1 MIYHIFIFVVNIAPM
16 LLAHGNK
23 FKSVNSNM
31 FNGKFIKTKDFEMT
45 LTSNCN
51 ANLSEFVNPNEELI
65 IAVSARLK
73 DNERSLVACTPYQYI
88 GDYKNKICGIHC
100 ASEGRSTD
108 ISSKTI
114 LGRIYYI

>member
-1 MIYHIFIFVVNIAPM
+1 M

-114 LGRIYYI
+114 LGRIYYIW

>member
-1 MIYHIFIFVVNIAPM
+1 
-16 LLAHGNK
+16 
-23 FKSVNSNM
+23 M
-31 FNGKFIKTKDFEMT
+31 FNGKFIKTKDFETM
-45 LTSNCN
+45 LTPSCN
-51 ANLSEFVNPNEELI
+51 ADLSKFVNPNKELI

-88 GDYKNKICGIHC
+88 GDHKNKICGIHC
-100 ASEGRSTD
+100 ASEARNTD